1 MRLEGESAK
10 ALLLSS
16 CTSDR
21 PSIDVSPRSPLFIHN
36 CACQE
41 AHPALSNETTKVR
54 SAGVLAVAALMRPA
68 TLREG
73 VLRTPCQVSVTTGEG
88 QSASRIGCSSAA
100 TSNACLADSPKRCV
114 LVYD

>member
-54 SAGVLAVAALMRPA
+54 SAGVLAVATLMRPA

-73 VLRTPCQVSVTTGEG
+73 VLRTPYQELRATRIRLLKAGHADRIQVGSLSRRRPPSV
-88 QSASRIGCSSAA
+88 
-100 TSNACLADSPKRCV
+100 
-114 LVYD
+114 